1 MKRHSGATLVLATLL
16 CWNAVS
22 AIASEILT
30 PCFLKVSLYTNI
42 TGTTVADLTADPRY
56 PSLPSEVR
64 FLRSFNTRDA
74 LPTDSLENF
83 GGRIEGF
90 LTPQESGD
98 YHFFLRSDKAS
109 ELWLS
114 IDQTEANAALIAA
127 ETDFGE
133 PFLEPDTLDPATSFP
148 VTLTAGTNYFI
159 MVLYKSS
166 ALAGNSTDVAQVAWR
181 KVGDTTPALSLRP
194 IPGAFLSTLASD
206 AQGPAITITQ
216 QPQNV
221 TAEENSK
228 AIFTMAATVSPTN
241 YVCIQWQRN
250 GVNVPGATGT
260 NYTRFIDKAD
270 QGARF
275 RAVVAVPG
283 AFMNTAEAT
292 ATVTDDQTRPVLLG
306 AKGGANRPEVTLTFS
321 ERLSAATA
329 TNPVNYQI
337 SSTNGTLGVT
347 GAVLS
352 DDRTQVTLLTEAQTP
367 GTQYTVTVN
376 SVSDIAATTPNTI
389 TANSQAAFF
398 ALGPWL
404 QGIDAFV
411 VWEAE
416 DYDRNLDGLWF
427 RDTERGVPSGGVCM
441 VNYNGAGG
449 NETSTKL
456 EYDILFSKTGTNILW
471 FRASG
476 NDGNDDSV
484 FFHLD
489 GQRPVE
495 RASGNLAA
503 LSGFGSSLQ
512 STWGW
517 STAPGEGGGQMTFVI
532 DTPGLHTIGIARR
545 EDGTFVDKFVI
556 TTDPNFNPTTT
567 FGTFGPPVTLRQGEP
582 LPIGATVQITLH
594 PVSTQ
599 AVENTSITLTAGATI
614 PAGYLF
620 TYQWQRKQG
629 TSFVDIPRATLTNL
643 TINPLTLDWNGAV
656 VRMRVT
662 AAGDVK
668 YTDEATI
675 TVIPETVVP
684 QLVRATGLA
693 QLQRV
698 VIVFS
703 EPVTPATA
711 QSTANYRI
719 DGPAGQVAVSS
730 ATLMPNGL
738 TVVLDTGAQTIGAKY
753 TVTVNGVADT
763 AATPNLI
770 VNKQIKFYSLGPLL
784 PQGDDG
790 LLVVEAESFDRN
802 LDNLWVEDRSR
813 GTPSGGA
820 SVVNPNGAGGSE
832 TATKVEYDLT
842 FTKTGTNILWYRA
855 SGDNGNDDS
864 IWLHLD
870 GARPGN
876 RTTVNQASMTG
887 FGNQLDFVWRSQPQ
901 DGGGQMTFI
910 ITNAGVH
917 TISFAR
923 REDGSFLDKFII
935 TTDPGFN
942 PLDYGAFGPPETRQG
957 APPLPTLAIT
967 SPVSNAQFNVG
978 ASIPIT
984 AAISTTLRV
993 ITKVEFFSGTNKIGE
1008 SLTSP
1013 FNFTWQNAPAG
1024 TNNLTATLTDDVN
1037 DTVRSRVVAV
1047 VVSAPQINL
1056 AAAAGPGGLIL
1067 TWAGGAPPYTI
1078 QKKTHL
1084 TDATWMDV
1092 LTTSVTTVP
1101 VPTQDE
1107 SGFFRISGAT
1117 P

>member
-1 MKRHSGATLVLATLL
+1 MKRQMGAALAFATLL
-16 CWNAVS
+16 GLHAISANASDV
-22 AIASEILT
+22 LT

-42 TGTTVADLTADPRY
+42 SGTTVAELIADPSY

-74 LPTDSLENF
+74 LPTDVLDNF

-90 LTPQESGD
+90 VTPLESGD
-98 YHFFLRSDKAS
+98 YHFFLRSDDAS
-109 ELWLS
+109 QLWLS
-114 IDQTEANAALIAA
+114 TDQTEANATMIA
-127 ETDFGE
+127 EELDSGD
-133 PFLEPDTLDPATSFP
+133 PFLEPDVLDAATSVP
-148 VTLTAGTNYFI
+148 VTLTAGQRYFI
-159 MVLYKSS
+159 MALYKSS

-181 KVGDTTPALSLRP
+181 KVGDTTPALKLRP

-206 AQGPAITITQ
+206 AQGPAITLTQ
-216 QPQNV
+216 QPQDV
-221 TAEENSK
+221 TAEENSQ
-228 AIFTMAATVSPTN
+228 AIFSIAATVSPTN

-250 GVNVPGATGT
+250 GINIPGATGT

-270 QGARF
+270 QGAKF

-283 AFMNTAEAT
+283 AFTNSAEANVT
-292 ATVTDDQTRPVLLG
+292 LTDDLTRPVLVG
-306 AKGGANRPEVTLTFS
+306 AKGGPNRPEVTLTFS
-321 ERLSAATA
+321 ERLSASSA
-329 TNPVNYQI
+329 TNLVNYQI
-337 SSTNGTLGVT
+337 TSTNGTLGVT
-347 GAVLS
+347 GAALS
-352 DDRTQVTLLTEAQTP
+352 DDRTQVVLSTDAQTP

-376 SVSDIAATTPNTI
+376 SVTDTAVTTPNTVA
-389 TANSQAAFF
+389 ANSQAPFF

-404 QGIDAFV
+404 QGIDGFV

-427 RDTERGVPSGGVCM
+427 RDTERGVPSGGVSM

-449 NETSTKL
+449 GENSTKL
-456 EYDILFSKTGTNILW
+456 EYDILFSRTGTNIFW

-484 FFHLD
+484 WLHLD
-489 GQRPVE
+489 GQRPAE
-495 RASGNLAA
+495 RTSGNLASI
-503 LSGFGSSLQ
+503 SGFGSSLQ

-582 LPIGATVQITLH
+582 LPVGATVQITLH

-614 PAGYLF
+614 PPGYLF

-643 TINPLTLDWNGAV
+643 TINPLKLDWNGAV
-656 VRMRVT
+656 IRMRVT

-675 TVIPETVVP
+675 TVVPETVAP

-693 QLQRV
+693 QPPRA

-711 QSTANYRI
+711 QTSSSYTI
-719 DGPAGQVAVSS
+719 DGPAGMLAVTA

-738 TVVLDTGAQTIGAKY
+738 TVVLDTGAQTVGAKY
-753 TVTVNGVADT
+753 TVTVNGIADT

-770 VNKQIKFYSLGPLL
+770 VNKQIKFYSLGSLL

-802 LDNLWVEDRSR
+802 LDNLWVEDRVR

-855 SGDNGNDDS
+855 SGDSGNDDS

-870 GARPGN
+870 GARPVN
-876 RTTVNQASMTG
+876 RTTANLASITG
-887 FGNQLDFVWRSQPQ
+887 FGNQLDFVWRSNPQ
-901 DGGGQMTFI
+901 EGGGQMTFL
-910 ITNAGVH
+910 ITNADVH
-917 TISFAR
+917 AISFAR

-935 TTDPGFN
+935 TTDPNFN
-942 PLDYGAFGPPETRQG
+942 PLDYGTFGPPETRQG
-957 APPLPTLAIT
+957 APPLPTLAVT
-967 SPVSNAQFNVG
+967 SPETNAQFNVG

-984 AAISTTLRV
+984 VAISSTPRV
-993 ITKVEFFSGTNKIGE
+993 ISKVEFFSGTNRIGE

-1013 FNFTWQNAPAG
+1013 FDFTWQNAAAG
-1024 TNNLTATLTDDVN
+1024 THNLTAVLTDDVN
-1037 DTVRSRVVAV
+1037 DSVRSRMVPIVVA
-1047 VVSAPQINL
+1047 APQISL
-1056 AAAAGPGGLIL
+1056 TAASGAGGLIL
-1067 TWAGGAPPYTI
+1067 TWAGSAPPYTI
-1078 QKKTHL
+1078 ETKTRL
-1084 TDATWMDV
+1084 SDAAWTPV
-1092 LTTSVTTVP
+1092 LTTNVTSALVP
-1101 VPTQDE
+1101 IQGE
-1107 SGFFRISGAT
+1107 SGFFRVTT

>member
-1 MKRHSGATLVLATLL
+1 MKRHDVAALVFITLL
-16 CWNAVS
+16 CLQAAS
-22 AIASEILT
+22 SIASDVLT

-42 TGTTVADLTADPRY
+42 TGTTVAELTADPRY

-64 FLRSFNTRDA
+64 FLRSFNTREA
-74 LPTDSLENF
+74 LPTDALETF

-90 LTPQESGD
+90 VTPLESGD
-98 YHFFLRSDKAS
+98 YHFFLRSDDAS
-109 ELWLS
+109 QLWLS
-114 IDQTEANAALIAA
+114 SDQTEANATLIA
-127 ETDFGE
+127 EELDSGE
-133 PFLEPDTLDPATSFP
+133 PFLEPEILDAATSPP
-148 VTLTAGTNYFI
+148 VTLTAGQRYFV

-194 IPGAFLSTLASD
+194 IPAAFLSTLASD
-206 AQGPAITITQ
+206 AQGPAITLTQ
-216 QPQNV
+216 QPQDVN
-221 TAEENSK
+221 AEENSK
-228 AIFTMAATVSPTN
+228 VTFTVAATVSPTN

-250 GVNVPGATGT
+250 GINIPGAMGT
-260 NYTRFIDKAD
+260 NYSRFIDKTD
-270 QGARF
+270 QGAKF
-275 RAVVAVPG
+275 RAVVAAPG
-283 AFMNTAEAT
+283 AFTNSTEAA
-292 ATVTDDQTRPVLLG
+292 ATVSDDQTRPVLLAARAG
-306 AKGGANRPEVTLTFS
+306 PNRPEVILTFS
-321 ERLSAATA
+321 ERLSASSA
-329 TNPVNYQI
+329 TNLVNYQI
-337 SSTNGTLGVT
+337 TSTNGTLGVT

-352 DDRTQVTLLTEAQTP
+352 DDRTQVILRTDAQTP

-376 SVSDIAATTPNTI
+376 NLTDIAVTTPNTI
-389 TANSQAAFF
+389 AANSQAPFF

-404 QGIDAFV
+404 QGIDGFV

-427 RDTERGVPSGGVCM
+427 RDTERGVPSGGVAM

-449 NETSTKL
+449 GENSTKI
-456 EYDILFSKTGTNILW
+456 EYDILFSKTGTNIFW

-484 FFHLD
+484 WLHLD
-489 GQRPVE
+489 GQRPAE
-495 RASGNLAA
+495 RMTGNLAS
-503 LSGFGSSLQ
+503 LGGFGSGLQ

-517 STAPGEGGGQMTFVI
+517 GAAPGEGGGQMTFVI
-532 DTPGLHTIGIARR
+532 DTPGLHTVAIARR

-556 TTDPNFNPTTT
+556 TTDPNFNPTAL

-582 LPIGATVQITLH
+582 PPAGATVLITLH

-614 PAGYLF
+614 PPGQLF

-629 TSFVDIPRATLTNL
+629 AGFDDIPRATLTNL
-643 TINPLTLDWNGAV
+643 TINPVTLDWNGAV

-675 TVIPETVVP
+675 TVVPETVAP
-684 QLVRATGLA
+684 QLVRATGLV
-693 QLQRV
+693 QPPRV

-711 QSTANYRI
+711 QTTSSYTI
-719 DGPAGQVAVSS
+719 DGPASPVAVTS

-738 TVVLDTGAQTIGAKY
+738 SVALDTGAQIAGTKY
-753 TVTVNGVADT
+753 TITVNGVADT
-763 AATPNLI
+763 AVTPNLI
-770 VNKQIKFYSLGPLL
+770 VSKQIKFYSLGPLL

-802 LDNLWVEDRSR
+802 LDNLWVENRLR

-864 IWLHLD
+864 IWLHVD
-870 GARPGN
+870 GARPDS
-876 RTTVNQASMTG
+876 RTTANLASISG
-887 FGNQLDFVWRSQPQ
+887 FGNQLDFVWRSSPQ
-901 DGGGQMTFI
+901 EGGGQMTFFL
-910 ITNAGVH
+910 TNAGVH
-917 TISFAR
+917 GISFAR
-923 REDGSFLDKFII
+923 REDGSFLDKFLF
-935 TTDPGFN
+935 TTDPDFN
-942 PLDYGAFGPPETRQG
+942 PLDYGTFGPPESRQG
-957 APPLPTLAIT
+957 APPLPTLSIT
-967 SPVSNAQFNVG
+967 SPVSNALFNVG

-984 AAISTTLRV
+984 VAISPTQRV
-993 ITKVEFFSGTNKIGE
+993 ISKVEFFSGTNKIAE
-1008 SLTSP
+1008 VLSSP

-1024 TNNLTATLTDDVN
+1024 TNNLTAMLTDDVN
-1037 DTVRSRVVAV
+1037 DSVRSRVVPV
-1047 VVSAPQINL
+1047 LVSAPQINL
-1056 AAAAGPGGLIL
+1056 SAETGPGGLIL
-1067 TWAGGAPPYTI
+1067 TWASSAPPYTI
-1078 QKKTHL
+1078 EMKTRL
-1084 TDATWMDV
+1084 SDTAWTPV
-1092 LTTSVTTVP
+1092 LTTNVTTAP
-1101 VPTQDE
+1101 VPIQGE
-1107 SGFFRISGAT
+1107 SAFFRVTT